1 MKSEANSAQ
10 DDVQALRNIVLIGFM
25 GTGKSSVGRAL
36 HQNLGYQLIDT
47 DQSIEKQTGKSIP
60 EIFSKGGESVFRN
73 FETQLLEQLISNETS
88 KHIISTGG
96 GMVCKPENRLMLR
109 QLGFVVWLSCSPQDI
124 LERTS
129 KNNNRPLLQGD
140 NPRQAIEELLRE
152 RTPFYAE
159 TAHLEVNTTGLSLDE
174 VSCGILESARYHF
187 GSK

>member
-1 MKSEANSAQ
+1 MKNEAHVGQ
-10 DDVQALRNIVLIGFM
+10 DDLPSLRNIVLIGFM

-60 EIFSKGGESVFRN
+60 DIFSKDGESVFRN
-73 FETQLLEQLISNETS
+73 LETQLLEQLISSETT

-96 GMVCKPENRLMLR
+96 GMVCKAENRPILR

>member
-1 MKSEANSAQ
+1 MKTEVNADQNDA
-10 DDVQALRNIVLIGFM
+10 QALRNIVLIGFM

-47 DQSIEKQTGKSIP
+47 DQSIEKQTGKTIP
-60 EIFSKGGESVFRN
+60 DIFAKDGESVFRN
-73 FETQLLEQLISNETS
+73 LETQLLEQLISSKIS

-96 GMVCKPENRLMLR
+96 GMICKPQNRSMLR
-109 QLGFVVWLSCSPQDI
+109 QLGFVVWLRCTPQDI

-129 KNNNRPLLQGD
+129 KNSNRPLLQCD
-140 NPRQAIEELLRE
+140 NPLQAIEELLHE

-187 GSK
+187 GTK